1 MIYRKT
7 KLIDI
12 SKDKCHDQSW
22 LEALANKM
30 QLRSVSVY
38 THICMNM
45 HMSADICTHTVSYIW
60 LVTTQHIVWW

>member
-22 LEALANKM
+22 LEALGNKM
-30 QLRSVSVY
+30 
-38 THICMNM
+38 
-45 HMSADICTHTVSYIW
+45 
-60 LVTTQHIVWW
+60 